1 MRGEFKSQ
9 DEVFEQA
16 SVWYYRLRDPDV
28 MPETITQWQTWLY
41 EKPEHIDA
49 FTQVEELMHISGK
62 VDHLDWPDDA
72 ELLEDDYDGEQS
84 IAQWRQN
91 QKIATETAS
100 STSWRKWLSLST
112 FQHAIPSMGAA
123 CLVLS
128 FLAIFWVQT
137 YPRDKGNI
145 FVSVHETSA
154 GQHDSI
160 QLEDGSK
167 ITLGAKS
174 LLSVAY
180 SKKQRKVV
188 LERGEAYFDVA
199 KDPQRPF
206 IVGSGTRTITAV
218 GTEFNVIKQS
228 ERVVVTVTEGK
239 VKVAPI
245 VAFGTKTAPRIAK
258 PLSRENEDTFL
269 IAGQQIS
276 YNQQSVRIVD
286 ESSTEVAT
294 AWREGNLQYLTEK
307 LRFVVEDI
315 NRYSEIPI
323 RLGDDKV
330 GELAYSGTVFTDRV
344 DSWLES
350 LPVAFPV
357 KILRNSNGAVVIAA
371 DPTRI

>member
-100 STSWRKWLSLST
+100 STSWRKRLSLST

-180 SKKQRKVV
+180 SNKQRKVV

-239 VKVAPI
+239 VKVAPSLTYGAN
-245 VAFGTKTAPRIAK
+245 VAPRIIK
-258 PLSRENEDTFL
+258 PLNREHEDTVL
-269 IAGQQIS
+269 VAGQQIR
-276 YNQQSVRIVD
+276 YTQHKVDIVD
-286 ESSTEVAT
+286 DSKMDVAI
-294 AWREGNLQYLTEK
+294 AWRTGNLQYLTEE
-307 LRFVVEDI
+307 LRYVVEDI
-315 NRYSEIPI
+315 NRYSKVPI
-323 RLGDDKV
+323 SLTDSKV
-330 GELAYSGTVFTDRV
+330 GGLAYSGTIFTNKIDN
-344 DSWLES
+344 WLES

-357 KILRNSNGAVVIAA
+357 KIIRLTDGSVIITAK
-371 DPTRI
+371 